1 MRNIIIS
8 MSERQINIDESEIGN
23 SGNRVVENYRIIKN
37 IAPRNYNRST
47 QFNKVQ
53 SAIMMKSSLVYDV
66 TNKEFIKNRYGQ
78 LGGVVTVTLPGYLN
92 PLFNA
97 IDSIVDDTSYN
108 DLISTH
114 RKSVLL
120 EAIYLTDTIH
130 KYPMVD
136 KLDYQLTRHLYGRDI
151 PRNAL
156 KEIYEKYPEKLI

>member
-37 IAPRNYNRST
+37 IGPRNCNSN
-47 QFNKVQ
+47 NKV
-53 SAIMMKSSLVYDV
+53 STAIMMKSSLVYDV

-130 KYPMVD
+130 KYPTVD
-136 KLDYQLTRHLYGRDI
+136 KLDYQLTRYLYGREL
-151 PRNAL
+151 PQNAL